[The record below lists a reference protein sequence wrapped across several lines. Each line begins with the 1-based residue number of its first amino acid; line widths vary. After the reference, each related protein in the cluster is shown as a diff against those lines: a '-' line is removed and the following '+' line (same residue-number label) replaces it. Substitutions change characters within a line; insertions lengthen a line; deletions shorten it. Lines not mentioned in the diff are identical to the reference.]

1 MSVGEMT
8 LVVISTVVGKTLI
21 DVKELNLVEHTILK
35 DSDEIVNEGKK
46 TTLTLH
52 YIILHHSI

>member
-21 DVKELNLVEHTILK
+21 DVKELNVVEHKILK

-46 TTLTLH
+46 TTLTLY